1 MKKKPEII
9 GERLNG
15 SVSSVGKAIERRD
28 GAFIRQAALCQA
40 RQGADYLDVCASASE
55 DEAEILRWIIEEVP
69 SAADLTPCLDSP
81 DGRVLEQAAGYC
93 RRPGILN
100 SVSLGREEDLERI
113 FFFLKKHP
121 GWKAVA
127 MLGGRTGFPR
137 TAEGRLEILEE
148 ILRRLE
154 LLGLEEGRVYADPVV
169 EAAAFADSDDPGSRD
184 PRAVLE
190 TISGIRRRYPG
201 VHIAAAVSN
210 ISHGLPARSYVN
222 QSFGV
227 LALAAGADCL
237 ILDPLDK
244 GLQGALSA
252 AGSLLSLDGEPSC
265 LGYVRDYRK
274 HLF

>member
-1 MKKKPEII
+1 M
-9 GERLNG
+9 
-15 SVSSVGKAIERRD
+15 
-28 GAFIRQAALCQA
+28 
-40 RQGADYLDVCASASE
+40 
-55 DEAEILRWIIEEVP
+55 
-69 SAADLTPCLDSP
+69 
-81 DGRVLEQAAGYC
+81 
-93 RRPGILN
+93 
-100 SVSLGREEDLERI
+100 
-113 FFFLKKHP
+113 
-121 GWKAVA
+121 
-127 MLGGRTGFPR
+127 
-137 TAEGRLEILEE
+137 
-148 ILRRLE
+148 
-154 LLGLEEGRVYADPVV
+154 
-169 EAAAFADSDDPGSRD
+169 EAAAFADPDDPGSRD